1 MLLFRRRAKTQKLIV
16 ESGTFR
22 AVTSIFS
29 LYLVFYIA
37 GCSTKQVVL
46 SPLCLTTF
54 HDEANGKLSGCER
67 VFL

>member
-1 MLLFRRRAKTQKLIV
+1 MLLFRGRAKTQQFTV

-22 AVTSIFS
+22 AVTSIFY

-37 GCSTKQVVL
+37 GGSTKQVVL
-46 SPLCLTTF
+46 SPLCPTMF
-54 HDEANGKLSGCER
+54 HDEANGELSGYKR